1 MKYTIKKSVFKT
13 AAIVFISFIL
23 NVNLSY
29 GRVWH
34 NGAGS
39 SYSDSGEERAISSNT
54 IETYLIEAGG
64 FYLNA
69 NSSVQELLALVELQD
84 TRGVDYTELKNV
96 LTDAAGNI
104 EKAIETYENLIN
116 TAEITPYNEP
126 VLNKLK
132 AFDYKGFM
140 VENAL
145 NSVIFTRV
153 EDFLKKG
160 DITGLFKK
168 VRGNLKEIDGML
180 KTIHEK
186 VSLNE
191 MPQISALWSLN
202 EKFSNLSLF
211 GSYTARVFSAVL

>member
-29 GRVWH
+29 SYVWH

-39 SYSDSGEERAISSNT
+39 SYAGSGAESAKSSNT
-54 IETYLIEAGG
+54 IEIYLIEAGG

-69 NSSVQELLALVELQD
+69 DAGVQKLLAMVELYD
-84 TRGVDYTELKNV
+84 LRGVDYTELKNV

-104 EKAIETYENLIN
+104 EKTIETYNNLIN